1 MSTQP
6 ATLWAPTPWFL
17 TSPPHT
23 PQGMIPRERLITHLD
38 NATRDHAV
46 TLVSAP
52 SGYGKTV
59 LLAEWA
65 RRHSKSTAWL
75 TLTRHDR
82 GDETLVL
89 AGILSSIRRFTDQ
102 MPETQ
107 LSTKQAP
114 DANARTLIG
123 HIYEIIAALGK
134 TVIIV
139 IDDAHYAGNT
149 IASGVVEVLTAL
161 TEGHL
166 RFVLGGTQELTSG
179 FSRTIAAQNTAMI
192 TAADLALTVDEI
204 LLDSIGTPDANS
216 KAAAEDLWEATG
228 GWPIAVNL
236 RRLAGDLN
244 ATETSPNS
252 LLTDYIAGN
261 VLPRLELGLT
271 DFILSTSVC
280 TRLTPGLAQAL
291 SGVDDAESLLEECV
305 AQGLF
310 MHRYVDQDGS
320 RLYRWHDEFA
330 ARCLD
335 ILTHAN
341 ATRRRALDVTAAH
354 WLAPLFP
361 AEAVTH
367 AMKADEPELAIDII
381 RSSWIRTIVE
391 DGARALNVQCLAL
404 PAELAA
410 HPEILLIRS
419 CCLNQLDDRV
429 GAGLLTSQG
438 IAADIGEPSF
448 QITRVFAMLFLADTQ
463 AALASAVEDARRL
476 LETGDA
482 PAALHA
488 YCLFLLGWSELR
500 LRRDP
505 QLAIR
510 LLESALREAETAH
523 RPVLARRAS
532 SNLLLALSYAG
543 NLARARALINENSH
557 LLKPVEDWHHYDGGI
572 ELFAI
577 GFTYYWQNRIK
588 EAETAFRALVDDGG
602 HDASYT
608 ALARVYLA
616 FCGAIDGRPAV
627 LRTAREA
634 INGISKLE
642 QHGVPWPIYRAIAS
656 AALFCAAGEVERAL
670 SDIEPI
676 RAHPNVPVVRV
687 VAAEILRRSGRLSDA
702 GQLLSAL
709 TGTELSIS
717 YVAATAYVTVALIA
731 HERED
736 FARAHRLFER
746 ALDAAAPEHV
756 TQPFATTDPRLR
768 ALLAQHAGT
777 GTAHE
782 GFIAARLAEHDSQET
797 LSEELGSVLS
807 AREREIYGYLCTTMT
822 ATEIGAALFVSVNTI
837 RTHQRAIY
845 RKLGV
850 ANRREAI
857 RLRL

>member
-23 PQGMIPRERLITHLD
+23 PQGTIPRDRLIRHLD
-38 NATRDHAV
+38 KAILDHAV
-46 TLVSAP
+46 VLVAAP

-59 LLAEWA
+59 LLAEWV
-65 RRHSKSTAWL
+65 RRHSRSTAWL

-107 LSTKQAP
+107 LSTTQVP

-123 HIYEIIAALGK
+123 QINEIIAGLGK
-134 TVIIV
+134 TINIV

-149 IASGVVEVLTAL
+149 IASGVVDVLTAL
-161 TEGHL
+161 TEGRL

-179 FSRTIAAQNTAMI
+179 FSRTIAAQNAAMI
-192 TAADLALTVDEI
+192 TAADLALTADEI
-204 LLDSIGTPDANS
+204 LLDSIGTSDAAG
-216 KAAAEDLWEATG
+216 KAAAEELWEATG

-236 RRLAGDLN
+236 RRLAGDLD
-244 ATETSPNS
+244 TPGTSPNA

-261 VLPRLELGLT
+261 VLPRLDAGLT
-271 DFILSTSVC
+271 DFILATSVC

-310 MHRYVDQDGS
+310 IHRYVDRDGS
-320 RLYRWHDEFA
+320 RIYRWHDEFA
-330 ARCLD
+330 ARCSD
-335 ILTHAN
+335 ILTHAD
-341 ATRRRALDVTAAH
+341 AARRRDLDITAAH
-354 WLAPLFP
+354 WLAPHFP
-361 AEAVTH
+361 AEAVKH
-367 AMKADEPELAIDII
+367 AMKADEPELAIEII

-438 IAADIGEPSF
+438 IAADTGEPSF
-448 QITRVFAMLFLADTQ
+448 QVTRVFAMLFLADAQ
-463 AALASAVEDARRL
+463 PELVSAVEDARRL
-476 LETGDA
+476 LEAGDA
-482 PAALHA
+482 PATLHA

-510 LLESALREAETAH
+510 LLESALREAETAY
-523 RPVLARRAS
+523 RTVLARRAS
-532 SNLLLALSYAG
+532 SNLLFALSYAG
-543 NLARARALINENSH
+543 NLARALTLINEDSH
-557 LLKPVEDWHHYDGGI
+557 QLRTAEDWHHYDGGI

-577 GFTYYWQNRIK
+577 GFTYYWLNRIE
-588 EAETAFRALVDDGG
+588 EAERAFRALIEDGG

-616 FCGAIDGRPAV
+616 FCGAIDGRPSAI
-627 LRTAREA
+627 RTAREA
-634 INGISKLE
+634 ITDISKLE

-656 AALFCAAGEVERAL
+656 AALFCAAGEADRAIA
-670 SDIEPI
+670 DIEPI
-676 RAHPNVPVVRV
+676 RAHTNVPVVRV
-687 VAAEILRRSGRLSDA
+687 VAAEIMRRSGRLSDA

-731 HERED
+731 HERGD
-736 FARAHRLFER
+736 VARAHRLLER

-756 TQPFATTDPRLR
+756 TQPFSAKDPRLR

-782 GFIAARLAEHDSQET
+782 GFLAARLAEHDSPKT
-797 LSEELGSVLS
+797 LSDELGSVLS

-850 ANRREAI
+850 TNRREAI